1 MKINWNRKYTTV
13 AVYALSVIIISV
25 LFVVFVF
32 KFDSFKGT
40 FSWVGSI
47 AAPLICGVVIAYVL
61 NPLMMWLENK
71 MFRKFKEHKPKEQNI
86 VVRKLQQTSV
96 GEKAVVKTLEKHSA
110 SMEKKVHRRKIIA
123 RAVSLVLTLVI
134 FLAVLTG
141 IVIAIVPNVAKS
153 IVTLA
158 DNMDGY
164 ITKIEEWTNNAFQ
177 NNPDIMNMIFE
188 GVTDFKGLL
197 ENLSEKLQPVTDNIT
212 GNIIGNVSGFV
223 GGLLVGLKNFVLGFI
238 IAIYLLFSKERLMA
252 QMKKIVCAFFK
263 PRRAESF
270 LHGCSQSNDIFK
282 KYIISNLVDSMIILL
297 FMMIGMYAMRMPYQM
312 LVSVV
317 CAVTNLIP
325 FFGPFIGAIPCGL
338 LILIVDPTKAI
349 WFAIF
354 VLVLQQLD
362 GNVIKPLLFGE
373 TLGLPA
379 IWVLVSIT
387 VGGALFGIPGMLLG
401 APVFAVFYMM
411 FAELVKNKLK
421 KKNLPGETDVY
432 EADSETLA
440 CDYLQNAA
448 EPGKMPV
455 SFEEATD
462 PEPEKPKELPEPISE
477 KRVRTRKRRK

>member
-47 AAPLICGVVIAYVL
+47 AAPLICGVVIAYIL

-71 MFRKFKEHKPKEQNI
+71 IFKKFKEHRPKEQNI

>member
-13 AVYALSVIIISV
+13 AVYALLVIIVSV

-32 KFDSFKGT
+32 KYDSFKDT
-40 FSWVGSI
+40 FSWVGGV
-47 AAPLICGVVIAYVL
+47 AAPLICGVVIAYIL

-71 MFRKFKEHKPKEQNI
+71 IFKKFKEHRPKEQNI

-401 APVFAVFYMM
+401 APIFAVFYMM

-455 SFEEATD
+455 SFEEATN

>member
-32 KFDSFKGT
+32 KFDSFKDT
-40 FSWVGSI
+40 FSWVGSV
-47 AAPLICGVVIAYVL
+47 AAPLICGVVIAYIL

-71 MFRKFKEHKPKEQNI
+71 IFRKFKEHRPKEQNI
-86 VVRKLQQTSV
+86 VVRKLQQTAV
-96 GEKAVVKTLEKHSA
+96 GEKAVIKTLEKHSA
-110 SMEKKVHRRKIIA
+110 SMEKKVRRRKIIA

-164 ITKIEEWTNNAFQ
+164 ITKIDEWTKNAFK
-177 NNPDIMNMIFE
+177 NKPDIMNMIFE
-188 GVTDFKGLL
+188 GVTDLKDLIS
-197 ENLSEKLQPVTDNIT
+197 NVADKLKPMAGD
-212 GNIIGNVSGFV
+212 IIGNVSGFL

-282 KYIISNLVDSMIILL
+282 KYIISNLVDSMIILV

-325 FFGPFIGAIPCGL
+325 FFGPFIGAIPCGV

-421 KKNLPGETDVY
+421 KKNLPGETDIY

-440 CDYLQNAA
+440 GDYLQNAA

-455 SFEEATD
+455 SFEEATKPD
-462 PEPEKPKELPEPISE
+462 PEPEKLKELPEPISE

>member
-40 FSWVGSI
+40 FSWVGGI

>member
-40 FSWVGSI
+40 FSWVGGI

-401 APVFAVFYMM
+401 APIFAVFYMM

-455 SFEEATD
+455 SFEEATN

>member
-32 KFDSFKGT
+32 KFDSFKDT
-40 FSWVGSI
+40 FSWVGSV
-47 AAPLICGVVIAYVL
+47 AAPLICGVVIAYIL

-71 MFRKFKEHKPKEQNI
+71 IFRKFKEHRPKEQNI
-86 VVRKLQQTSV
+86 VVRKLQQTAV

-110 SMEKKVHRRKIIA
+110 SMEKKVRRRKIIA

-164 ITKIEEWTNNAFQ
+164 ITKIDEWTKNAFK
-177 NNPDIMNMIFE
+177 NKPDIMNMIFE
-188 GVTDFKGLL
+188 GVTDLKDLIS
-197 ENLSEKLQPVTDNIT
+197 NVADKLKPMAGD
-212 GNIIGNVSGFV
+212 IIGNVSGFL

-282 KYIISNLVDSMIILL
+282 KYIISNLVDSMIILV

-325 FFGPFIGAIPCGL
+325 FFGPFIGAIPCGV

-421 KKNLPGETDVY
+421 KKNLPGETDIY

-440 CDYLQNAA
+440 GDYLQNAA
-448 EPGKMPV
+448 DPGKMPV
-455 SFEEATD
+455 SFEEATKPD
-462 PEPEKPKELPEPISE
+462 PEPEKLKELPEPISE